1 MMTAQEERMLNIRR
15 ASLMV
20 ALLIPATGAAQTITT
35 VEQEPPAPTDSAQ
48 PQLSV
53 TRDGRVV
60 LSWLEAAPQNSRRF
74 RVAFGS
80 VRGSGSTSIQW
91 SAPMTITEGER
102 VLANWADVPSVVA
115 LPDGTLVAHWLQT
128 NGPGK
133 RGYDVMLRTSS
144 DGGRSWSDPV
154 TPHEDR
160 SETFHGF
167 VSIVPW
173 PDGGIGVV
181 WTDGGVS
188 VKQSGGNGQEVTKAD
203 GALRARV
210 YRAPTPGVKTPST
223 AAAREMLVDGRVCDC
238 CAPAAAGTNRGVIV
252 AYRDRSAS
260 EVRDISVTRFE
271 NGVWT
276 EGAPVHA
283 DNWQING
290 CPVNGPA
297 ISAIGSRVALAW
309 FAAPNNAAHVSV
321 ALSSNAGSTFG
332 KATRIDDGLPLGRVD
347 VEQLPDGSALVAW
360 VESTPDKNA
369 ELRVRRVS
377 ADGARGDAIA
387 VARMSSE
394 RTKSGQPR
402 MVRAGDRV
410 VFAWVAVNDDKT
422 TEVRVAAGTLVGDEG
437 LRRK

>member
-1 MMTAQEERMLNIRR
+1 MTAQEERMLNIRL
-15 ASLMV
+15 AFLV
-20 ALLIPATGAAQTITT
+20 TALLIPATGAAQSITT
-35 VEQEPPAPTDSAQ
+35 VEQESPAPTGSAQ

-53 TRDGRVV
+53 TPDGRVV
-60 LSWLEAAPQNSRRF
+60 LSWLEAAPQSGHRF

-80 VRGSGSTSIQW
+80 FRGSGPTPIQW
-91 SAPMTITEGER
+91 SAPITITEGDR

-133 RGYDVMLRTSS
+133 RGYVVMLRTSA
-144 DGGRSWSDPV
+144 DGGRSWSDSV

-167 VSIVPW
+167 VAIVPW

-188 VKQSGGNGQEVTKAD
+188 IKRSAGTGQELTKAD

-210 YRAPTPGVKTPST
+210 YRAPILGVKTPAT
-223 AAAREMLVDGRVCDC
+223 AAGREMLVDRRVCDC
-238 CAPAAAGTNRGVIV
+238 CAPAAAGTNRGLIV
-252 AYRDRSAS
+252 AYRDRTAS
-260 EVRDISVTRFE
+260 EVRDISVSRFE

-276 EGAPVHA
+276 EGTPVHA

-290 CPVNGPA
+290 CPVNGPS

-321 ALSSNAGSTFG
+321 ALSRNAGSAFG
-332 KATRIDDGLPLGRVD
+332 KAIRIDNGLPLGRVD
-347 VEQLPDGSALVAW
+347 VEQLPDGSVLVAW

-377 ADGARGDAIA
+377 PDGARGDAMA
-387 VARMSSE
+387 VARVPPE
-394 RTKSGQPR
+394 RTNSGQPR

-410 VFAWVAVNDDKT
+410 VFAWVGVNDDKT
-422 TEVRVAAGTLVGDEG
+422 TQVRVAAGTLVGDKG
-437 LRRK
+437 LGRK